1 MVEHD
6 TLFMVYR
13 HPSTACIFA
22 LGENKDTF
30 VQVDKTD
37 EGVSVKDVAFGTG
50 VREMAKRLKLGYLLA
65 PNKMYFNQRSGEF
78 KLVHPDLDWKGLVW
92 VLAAMPKNIE
102 QACEK
107 VAQVVKTVPASIILG
122 EEIDAWMSQQSHNV
136 AHVVAFGDLPVWTLA
151 LAQVALDN
159 GWPLRAMSTQSGVPD
174 APPAI
179 VPQQWMTWL
188 SKVFPEKTIAHTQ
201 VALGWTVEKIIISDT
216 ALPVEG
222 DVSAFL

>member
-1 MVEHD
+1 MQFAGPSWYGASQASRQVKAVRCCTLFAVHSAWARKCRPRLKSSHAQAWEQGLDMVEHD
-6 TLFMVYR
+6 TLFTVYR

-37 EGVSVKDVAFGTG
+37 EGVSVKDVAFGAG
-50 VREMAKRLKLGYLLA
+50 VREMAKRLKLGYLMA

-78 KLVHPDLDWKGLVW
+78 KLIHPDLDWKGLVW

-159 GWPLRAMSTQSGVPD
+159 GWPLRATS
-174 APPAI
+174 
-179 VPQQWMTWL
+179 
-188 SKVFPEKTIAHTQ
+188 
-201 VALGWTVEKIIISDT
+201 
-216 ALPVEG
+216 
-222 DVSAFL
+222 